1 MGWAS
6 YLEFGGVEMDKI
18 LEEEL
23 WRTVPI
29 FFLVFM
35 TYAFIW
41 GASGGSLPAVLAPI
55 LSLALSLGT
64 LPIRVWYRRRK
75 REG

>member
-1 MGWAS
+1 
-6 YLEFGGVEMDKI
+6 MDKI

-29 FFLVFM
+29 FFLTFM

-41 GASGGSLPAVLAPI
+41 GASEGSLPAVLAPI

-64 LPIRVWYRRRK
+64 LPIRAWYRRQK

>member
-1 MGWAS
+1 
-6 YLEFGGVEMDKI
+6 MDEI
-18 LEEEL
+18 LNEEL

-29 FFLVFM
+29 FLLAFM

-64 LPIRVWYRRRK
+64 LPLRVWYRRR
-75 REG
+75 RHEG